1 MSDINYQVIG
11 EGPPLV
17 LLHGISGCSEDW
29 IDAGYVN
36 ALKESNQLILIDFRG
51 LGDSKKYHD
60 PESYSLDIFSKDI
73 ISTTDLLGINDFG
86 LFGFSMSGMIAYW
99 TTLKYADKINS
110 LIMLDGIITPGLVE
124 IYEKYGTSAKQIIN
138 QYIADPRMTE
148 TKKSR
153 ILKNDMDAIQ
163 AIGLGLSRSISN
175 NIEEFMSLPNFNIPY
190 FVLTSDL
197 SELQLDV
204 SDYLDWAKSAPK
216 SKSYAKFI
224 HSDFIFRSDIIIPE
238 IKNFIATLN
247 S

>member
-1 MSDINYQVIG
+1 
-11 EGPPLV
+11 
-17 LLHGISGCSEDW
+17 
-29 IDAGYVN
+29 
-36 ALKESNQLILIDFRG
+36 
-51 LGDSKKYHD
+51 
-60 PESYSLDIFSKDI
+60 
-73 ISTTDLLGINDFG
+73 
-86 LFGFSMSGMIAYW
+86 
-99 TTLKYADKINS
+99 
-110 LIMLDGIITPGLVE
+110 
-124 IYEKYGTSAKQIIN
+124 
-138 QYIADPRMTE
+138 
-148 TKKSR
+148 
-153 ILKNDMDAIQ
+153 MDAIQ

-238 IKNFIATLN
+238 IKNFITTLN